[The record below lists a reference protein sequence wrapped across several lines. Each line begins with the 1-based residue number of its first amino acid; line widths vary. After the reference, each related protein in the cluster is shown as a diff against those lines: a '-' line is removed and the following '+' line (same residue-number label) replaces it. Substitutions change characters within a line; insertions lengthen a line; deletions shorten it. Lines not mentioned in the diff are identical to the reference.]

1 MTNKLDKS
9 KEVVNDLLLQN
20 YTPVLMVKL
29 STPSTIRLGKNLEKF
44 ALDISKKTGYEV
56 LMFPNEEET
65 DLKLVSVCGDKT
77 EEIEELREYIFTKYK
92 SQSLENTPFTKIRDI
107 VKKNKNEK

>member
-44 ALDISKKTGYEV
+44 ALDISKG
-56 LMFPNEEET
+56 
-65 DLKLVSVCGDKT
+65 
-77 EEIEELREYIFTKYK
+77 II
-92 SQSLENTPFTKIRDI
+92 SLF
-107 VKKNKNEK
+107 V

>member
-9 KEVVNDLLLQN
+9 KEAVNDLLLQN

-29 STPSTIRLGKNLEKF
+29 SAPSTIRLGENLEKF
-44 ALDISKKTGYEV
+44 ALDISEKTGYEV

-65 DLKLVSVCGDKT
+65 DLKLVSVCGTKT

-107 VKKNKNEK
+107 VKKK